1 MQNYAV
7 VRNGVVENIIVL
19 GDLDQP
25 VGQPGTTLVLADANA
40 AIGSTFSGGVF
51 ARPADPPPP
60 PAPPRRRFSPNEFL
74 QRLTAQECRDLV
86 ELGTT
91 GPIEARLWFAQF
103 LAARD
108 IAIDD
113 PRTADGLAFLVANGK
128 LTAARREAL
137 LQPD

>member
-1 MQNYAV
+1 MTQTAII
-7 VRNGVVENIIVL
+7 RNGTVINIIEAAPDQVTGL
-19 GDLDQP
+19 PAGD
-25 VGQPGTTLVLADANA
+25 VAVAAGPGA
-40 AIGSTFSGGVF
+40 AIGGTYAGGEF
-51 ARPADPPPP
+51 ARRADPPPP
-60 PAPPRRRFSPNEFL
+60 ASPRRRFSPNEFL